1 MYLLVKSDSLCQ
13 PVVSLLT
20 VNAISVACTTL
31 KKKIYKY
38 ALNMLCF
45 QALVVKDQYQSA
57 SQELGFI

>member
-1 MYLLVKSDSLCQ
+1 MPTGCFSPYSKCYFCGLHY
-13 PVVSLLT
+13 
-20 VNAISVACTTL
+20 IL
-31 KKKIYKY
+31 KKYKY